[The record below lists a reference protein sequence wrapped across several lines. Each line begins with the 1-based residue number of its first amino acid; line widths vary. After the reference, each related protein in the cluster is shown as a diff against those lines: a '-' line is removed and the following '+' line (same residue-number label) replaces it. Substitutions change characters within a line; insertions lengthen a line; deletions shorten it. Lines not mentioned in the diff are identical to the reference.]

1 MAAVEILT
9 SLNLLL
15 VLVEVEVE
23 LVVEVVVEVVED
35 VEVDSRA
42 VLPFQQRLNRT
53 VHLEER
59 WEVFQTTPIHS

>member
-15 VLVEVEVE
+15 VLVEVEV
-23 LVVEVVVEVVED
+23 VVEVVED
-35 VEVDSRA
+35 VEVDSQA

-53 VHLEER
+53 AVHLEER
-59 WEVFQTTPIHS
+59 WEVSQTTPIHS

>member
-1 MAAVEILT
+1 MAAVELLT

-15 VLVEVEVE
+15 VLVEVEV
-23 LVVEVVVEVVED
+23 VVEVVED
-35 VEVDSRA
+35 VEVDSQA

-53 VHLEER
+53 AVLLEER